1 MLLFKK
7 NSFPS
12 KKPLTGVLIV
22 NIGKRCKA
30 STKIMI
36 CLINKCNLSIY
47 KFHHF
52 RINMVFSVVS
62 KGSLMS
68 SDNDSLSLLVLN
80 MIAVM
85 ITVSEIIYT
94 VTYFPCYSMHVH
106 IFTEYRRFV

>member
-1 MLLFKK
+1 
-7 NSFPS
+7 
-12 KKPLTGVLIV
+12 
-22 NIGKRCKA
+22 
-30 STKIMI
+30 
-36 CLINKCNLSIY
+36 
-47 KFHHF
+47 
-52 RINMVFSVVS
+52 MVFSVVS
-62 KGSLMS
+62 KGYLMS